1 MSEEQNQEPK
11 PEVAADP
18 KAKDDDA
25 GSKKADSK
33 KNDETKP
40 ADPVEKVEN
49 SDTLDS
55 GEDMY
60 TLSPCCCCMCACSH
74 DRVGEATCFGCLP
87 IRCGVMFI
95 AILIFALAVTLI
107 SITFFQL
114 LNEYLPWWYC
124 FITLLL
130 LAPIAIAASFM
141 IYFFAK
147 DTRFTRVKL
156 FSAILLS
163 LISISLWAVWN
174 LIFFLG
180 IYKRDIVYSGMG
192 AANDE
197 SNYHATPKRTY
208 LFTILAEATFILVW
222 LAYFTCVANQYCD
235 LMNNKYNRD
244 KKEIDRIATKA
255 EKDAKPPKDTKTD
268 GKADGKKS
276 S

>member
-1 MSEEQNQEPK
+1 MSEEQQEPK
-11 PEVAADP
+11 PVDQTEAKNED
-18 KAKDDDA
+18 AKDDKA
-25 GSKKADSK
+25 GETDSK
-33 KNDETKP
+33 KNAEVTTP
-40 ADPVEKVEN
+40 AKDG
-49 SDTLDS
+49 SDKDKSSSDKDS
-55 GEDMY
+55 GVDMY
-60 TLSPCCCCMCACSH
+60 TLSPCCCCLCACSH

-95 AILIFALAVTLI
+95 AIIIFALAVTLI
-107 SITFFQL
+107 SVTFFQL

-147 DTRFTRVKL
+147 DTRKTRVKL

-180 IYKRDIVYSGMG
+180 IYKRDIVYTGMG

-235 LMNNKYNRD
+235 LMNNKYDRD
-244 KKEIDRIATKA
+244 A
-255 EKDAKPPKDTKTD
+255 
-268 GKADGKKS
+268 
-276 S
+276 

>member
-1 MSEEQNQEPK
+1 MSDEPETKPVDQTEAK
-11 PEVAADP
+11 PED
-18 KAKDDDA
+18 AKDDKAA
-25 GSKKADSK
+25 GAPKEKEP
-33 KNDETKP
+33 ETKP
-40 ADPVEKVEN
+40 EDDKKTS

-87 IRCGVMFI
+87 IRCGIMFI
-95 AILIFALAVTLI
+95 AIIIFALAVTLI
-107 SITFFQL
+107 SVTFFQL

-141 IYFFAK
+141 VYFFAK
-147 DTRFTRVKL
+147 DSRKTRVKL
-156 FSAILLS
+156 FSAIILS
-163 LISISLWAVWN
+163 LISIALWAVWN

-235 LMNNKYNRD
+235 LMNNKYDRD
-244 KKEIDRIATKA
+244 EQEAQRIKNEKKKA
-255 EKDAKPPKDTKTD
+255 AYKKKADEKAIQDAK
-268 GKADGKKS
+268 KS
-276 S
+276 